1 MTAFIVFIAIILLVI
16 LWPAIMRAVAPY
28 IQNWIMG
35 RVEDRFRKMA
45 GMPTRKEEKRAA
57 KQRAK
62 NGGRAAEAFRK
73 ASRSSRGAHGP
84 HDPIIPKEYAE
95 DVDFVEIKTFSHTE
109 VVAESKDGN
118 EQLVYESQVEDVE
131 FIEIKRE
138 ATDEDSLHHRP

>member
-62 NGGRAAEAFRK
+62 NGGRTAEAFRK
-73 ASRSSRGAHGP
+73 ASRSSRGGHGP

-109 VVAESKDGN
+109 VVAESKEGN
-118 EQLVYESQVEDVE
+118 EQIVYESQVEDVE

-138 ATDEDSLHHRP
+138 ATDEDPLHHRP